1 MMTSGKDA
9 DADGPSPPTSAAA
22 GLSITIPSSSSGPP
36 PTPMPVAT
44 LPSVNPPL
52 YFGVVESAVFRSN
65 KFDATSF
72 SFISSLGLNTVVY
85 LSGDDL
91 GRELSDFFKDKDITV
106 CHLGAKYRNVR
117 SLSEGMAKE
126 AIEILLDQRKYP
138 VLIMCK
144 TGIHISGSI
153 VGCLRRLQ
161 NWSLTSTIDKYRNLA
176 GTTKTKFENEQFI
189 EFFDVDLVTL
199 PPHLPEWFVLNQKLM
214 EEERAALVRKEC
226 FPGVLL
232 TGTAAD
238 DAIPAY
244 QRYYFSTQGPLT
256 SPSVTFSEKLSLI
269 GDDDGD

>member
-1 MMTSGKDA
+1 MMHGGKDVDG
-9 DADGPSPPTSAAA
+9 DAPSGSSAAT
-22 GLSITIPSSSSGPP
+22 GLSITIPSGPP
-36 PTPMPVAT
+36 LVATTAMT

-65 KFDATSF
+65 KFDSSSF
-72 SFISSLGLNTVVY
+72 SFVATLGLNTVVY
-85 LSGDDL
+85 LSSDDL
-91 GRELSDFFKDKDITV
+91 GRDLADFFKEKDITV
-106 CHLGAKYRNVR
+106 CHLGAKYRN
-117 SLSEGMAKE
+117 SKGISEGMAKE
-126 AIEILLDQRKYP
+126 AIEIILDQRRYP

-199 PPHLPEWFVLNQKLM
+199 PPHLPEWFVLNQRLM

-226 FPGVLL
+226 FPGVRL
-232 TGTAAD
+232 TGTDAD
-238 DAIPAY
+238 AAIPAY
-244 QRYYFSTQGPLT
+244 QRYYFCTQGPLT